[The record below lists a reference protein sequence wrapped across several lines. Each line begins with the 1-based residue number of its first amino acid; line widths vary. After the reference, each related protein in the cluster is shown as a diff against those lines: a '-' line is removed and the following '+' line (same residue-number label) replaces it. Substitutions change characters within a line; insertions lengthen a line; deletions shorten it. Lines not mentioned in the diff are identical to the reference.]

1 MEANMNQMIEQIVK
15 EVVRQIGIQPGA
27 GSQPAHAEL
36 AKYIDHTV
44 LYAYTTR
51 ETIARFCDE
60 AMPVPFRGRL
70 LQSHPC
76 RLCQKAPCRLQRQG
90 RDGYRLPARREYAGG
105 EGV

>member
-15 EVVRQIGIQPGA
+15 EVVRQIGGQPG
-27 GSQPAHAEL
+27 GCDQPAHAEL

-60 AMPVPFRGRL
+60 AMKYHFAAVCFNPIHVAFAKQRL
-70 LQSHPC
+70 
-76 RLCQKAPCRLQRQG
+76 
-90 RDGYRLPARREYAGG
+90 AGSNVKG
-105 EGV
+105 ATVIGFPLVMTFTLI

>member
-60 AMPVPFRGRL
+60 GIMERTRG
-70 LQSHPC
+70 
-76 RLCQKAPCRLQRQG
+76 
-90 RDGYRLPARREYAGG
+90 GYRLLKVDYLEDLYKKTL
-105 EGV
+105 